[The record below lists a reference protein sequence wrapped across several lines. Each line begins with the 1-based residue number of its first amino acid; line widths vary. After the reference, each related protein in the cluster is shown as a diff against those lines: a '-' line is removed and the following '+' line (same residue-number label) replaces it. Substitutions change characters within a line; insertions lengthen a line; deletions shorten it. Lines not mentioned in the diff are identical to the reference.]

1 MANSPCGQ
9 KELCDCCG
17 ITQLLSRWGFELQS
31 GHHKLVENEPIIH
44 HMVDKTV
51 PYVVKS
57 DLDVFGSVEG
67 AGVGWG
73 FLKLQHIGS
82 ILQAVPLTML
92 PHYCSCAQQVQQLL
106 FCLHACAGGLQMEWL
121 LLCHL
126 QRHLRM

>member
-1 MANSPCGQ
+1 M
-9 KELCDCCG
+9 
-17 ITQLLSRWGFELQS
+17 
-31 GHHKLVENEPIIH
+31 IH

-92 PHYCSCAQQVQQLL
+92 PHYCGCAQQVQQLL

-126 QRHLRM
+126 SGMSADSYVEELAVHCVCSLQG